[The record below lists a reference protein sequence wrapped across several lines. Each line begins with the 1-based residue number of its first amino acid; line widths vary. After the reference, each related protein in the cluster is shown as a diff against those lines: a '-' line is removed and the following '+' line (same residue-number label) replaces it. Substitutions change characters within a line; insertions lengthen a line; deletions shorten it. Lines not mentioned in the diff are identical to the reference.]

1 MNVKYIVSLGVAQ
14 SLISQGFVVV
24 EIKHS
29 SRVGGRLVFGF
40 SDTLELRKAF
50 AAIVNK

>member
-14 SLISQGFVVV
+14 ALISQGFVVV

-29 SRVGGRLVFGF
+29 SRVDGRLVFGF
-40 SDTLELRKAF
+40 NDTPELRKAF
-50 AAIVNK
+50 ASIVKK